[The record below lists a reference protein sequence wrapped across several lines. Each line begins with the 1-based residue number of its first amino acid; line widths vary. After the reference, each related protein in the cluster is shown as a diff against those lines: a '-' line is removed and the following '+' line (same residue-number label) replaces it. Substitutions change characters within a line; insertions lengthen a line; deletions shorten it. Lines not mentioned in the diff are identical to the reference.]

1 MTKTIYDVAE
11 HSGVS
16 ISTVSR
22 VLNSPQSV
30 TPETRQRVLDA
41 IDALEFVPRAEA
53 SARARKATRRIGVLA
68 PFFAYLPSFSQ
79 RLRGITTTL
88 HDSSYELVVYNTDS
102 EDNTRA
108 QLENLPVSRRIDGLI
123 VMSIVLSDAEVQRL
137 VRHQLPTVTIELT
150 HPGLSGVEIDNVSGG
165 CMAADYL
172 LAQGYR
178 DIAFIGDNKEFIR
191 HYTVQT
197 NIARLDGF
205 RSRLAEAGVHL
216 PPEWIQLGSYRL
228 EDGYVMTQRLLTLPK
243 RPRAIFAASDM
254 LALGVLKA
262 AREKG
267 IAVPTQ
273 LAVIGFDDLD
283 IADYLGLT
291 TIRQSLDESGR
302 VAVELLLS
310 RLADP
315 LRTVQHVNF
324 PLTVVQRTT
333 A

>member
-1 MTKTIYDVAE
+1 MSKTIYDVAE

-22 VLNSPQSV
+22 VLNSPQTVSA
-30 TPETRQRVLDA
+30 ETRQRVLDA
-41 IDALEFVPRAEA
+41 IDALDFVPRAEA

-79 RLRGITTTL
+79 RLRGITTAL
-88 HDSSYELVVYNTDS
+88 HDSAYELVVYNTAT
-102 EDNTRA
+102 EANTRT
-108 QLENLPVSRRIDGLI
+108 QLENLPVSHRIDGLI
-123 VMSIVLSDAEVQRL
+123 VMSIVVSDAEVQRL
-137 VRHQLPTVTIELT
+137 VRHQLPTVTIELAHT
-150 HPGLSGVEIDNVSGG
+150 GLSGVEIDNISGG
-165 CMAADYL
+165 YMAADYL
-172 LAQGYR
+172 LAHGYR
-178 DIAFIGDNKEFIR
+178 EVAFIGDDKEFIR
-191 HYTVQT
+191 HYTVRT

-205 RSRLAEAGVHL
+205 RRRLAEAGVAL
-216 PPEWIQLGSYRL
+216 PPEWVQLGSYRL
-228 EDGYVMTQRLLTLPK
+228 EDGYVMTQRLLALPK
-243 RPRAIFAASDM
+243 PPRAIFAASDM

-262 AREKG
+262 AREQG
-267 IAVPTQ
+267 MVVPDQ

-315 LRTVQHVNF
+315 LRAVQHVNF
-324 PLTVVQRTT
+324 PLTVVPRSTT
-333 A
+333 